1 MKGVDLSTV
10 DNRGEVEKM
19 LTDFIPELRI
29 RQFIMKNLHRKDKN
43 EFEWRIYI
51 DGIDNN
57 LDQMFDA
64 IDTITKFE
72 KPNFVYKRWSI

>member
-1 MKGVDLSTV
+1 
-10 DNRGEVEKM
+10 
-19 LTDFIPELRI
+19 
-29 RQFIMKNLHRKDKN
+29 MKNLHRKDKN

-64 IDTITKFE
+64 IDTITK
-72 KPNFVYKRWSI
+72 I